1 MEKSVRTKYTELR
14 YSVTGE
20 GPAVLSIQGVG
31 VAGCGWRPQ
40 VDGLADRFTVITF
53 DNCGIG
59 HSPRGSHPLTIEQM
73 ALDALAVANA
83 ENVEH
88 FHLLGHSMGGLIAQ
102 HVALTT
108 RERVRSLSL
117 VCTFASGAD
126 ATRLSARMF
135 VLGLRT
141 RLGTRAMRRKAMLD
155 MIMPREYL
163 RGRDTAVLAERL
175 GELFGRDLADQP
187 PIVSEQLRAMSQYSA
202 ASRLRELSGIPTL
215 VVSAAHDPI
224 APPRL
229 GKALASAIG
238 GARFVEFA
246 HASHALPIQCAA
258 ELNALLVDH
267 MAAAGVA
274 GVRRGS
280 NLDQTGVRP
289 PSRLR

>member
-53 DNCGIG
+53 DNCGTG
-59 HSPRGSHPLTIEQM
+59 HSPRGSHRLTIEQM

-102 HVALTT
+102 HVALAT

-141 RLGTRAMRRKAMLD
+141 RLGTRAMRRRAMLD

-163 RGRDTAVLAERL
+163 RGRDTAALAERL
-175 GELFGRDLADQP
+175 EEVFGRDLADQP

-238 GARFVEFA
+238 GSRLVEFA

-267 MAAAGVA
+267 MAAAGV
-274 GVRRGS
+274 RRGS
-280 NLDQTGVRP
+280 NRDQTRVRP